1 MLIGITATNCW
12 NLAEFHAFMNWGQ
25 KQATIGIQF
34 SAGILGKQLI
44 DLSSK
49 IPKKHKFAPSVS
61 FFSPSTIQVTESTNL
76 SSITDQYNAV
86 AVIPERTL
94 TDVNGVKHHQVVY
107 PMGQQSSGKKCTKTR
122 ACKICK
128 SNGQRHLVCFYYH
141 TCGLSAAYCWS
152 LLHALR

>member
-1 MLIGITATNCW
+1 MDSQIGARSKQPLAFNSLLVYWESSSLIYHPKFLKSTS
-12 NLAEFHAFMNWGQ
+12 LHPLFHPA
-25 KQATIGIQF
+25 A
-34 SAGILGKQLI
+34 
-44 DLSSK
+44 
-49 IPKKHKFAPSVS
+49 S

>member
-49 IPKKHKFAPSVS
+49 IAKKHKFAPSVS
-61 FFSPSTIQVTESTNL
+61 SSSQLFFSFNY
-76 SSITDQYNAV
+76 SSYR
-86 AVIPERTL
+86 E
-94 TDVNGVKHHQVVY
+94 HQSFINNRPV
-107 PMGQQSSGKKCTKTR
+107 
-122 ACKICK
+122 
-128 SNGQRHLVCFYYH
+128 
-141 TCGLSAAYCWS
+141 
-152 LLHALR
+152 